1 MNNNNDNEHRAR
13 GINKTPKQ
21 QPTRNTNNKIQNK
34 ERKQTI
40 NQPEHLQHA
49 KTRSRN
55 KEHKNTE
62 QRTKTNTT
70 SNIKIM
76 SNYRFKKQKTK
87 STEQQQQ

>member
-1 MNNNNDNEHRAR
+1 MNNNNDNEQRAR

-21 QPTRNTNNKIQNK
+21 QPTRNTKNKIQNK
-34 ERKQTI
+34 EQKQTI

-55 KEHKNTE
+55 KVHKNTE